1 MEQNTAGI
9 LHCFYLLQGSPGSPN
24 GKESA
29 YQCRRHKRC
38 GFDPWVRKKPWR
50 KKWKPTPVFWPREFH
65 GLCSPWGHKESDT
78 TEWLSLSLSNDEFKI
93 YILYTFS
100 IMYIIK
106 SLLLDTKWF
115 SVLWWTF
122 VCLCYILM
130 ADSRH
135 RLLNGPKSFK
145 SFHVLSKYPS

>member
-50 KKWKPTPVFWPREFH
+50 KKWKPTPVFLPGKFH
-65 GLCSPWGHKESDT
+65 GLRSLVSYRPWGCKESDMT
-78 TEWLSLSLSNDEFKI
+78 VTKHI
-93 YILYTFS
+93 YLFCPHKRVIWRS
-100 IMYIIK
+100 
-106 SLLLDTKWF
+106 TKW
-115 SVLWWTF
+115 VKTKIWT
-122 VCLCYILM
+122 
-130 ADSRH
+130 
-135 RLLNGPKSFK
+135 
-145 SFHVLSKYPS
+145 